1 MNNNQLADAIGV
13 HRATIGNWRRGEVA
27 APDHD
32 KVRAVSLALNVDV
45 KDAYLAAGIL
55 RPGDLDVHTVR
66 PPLSELTNEE
76 LADEVR
82 ARLLRPQASEPAPG
96 LGKVHHLRPSGPEGW
111 RQNEHDLAALRH
123 PDAPDADQQGLDD
136 DHE

>member
-82 ARLLRPQASEPAPG
+82 ARLLRPQAAKPARE
-96 LGKVHHLRPSGPEGW
+96 LGKVRALRPEDQW
-111 RQNEHDLAALRH
+111 QHEHDLAALRH
-123 PDAPDADQQGLDD
+123 PDAPDADLQGLDD
-136 DHE
+136 GEE